1 MARYKHYDYDQLQM
15 VAVSLEDQLVPG
27 TLEYAIH
34 HVIED
39 RLDTSRFDARFKND
53 ETGRVAYDPKI
64 LLKIVLLSYAR
75 GVMSSRKM
83 ERACRENILY
93 MALSCGQSPDHSTL
107 AAFVSTMGQEDVTD
121 LFTQVLLV
129 CEEEGLLGG
138 THMSIDGLKLP
149 SNAAK
154 EWSGTYS
161 DLDKK
166 KKKLEAKIK
175 EAIQEHRE
183 EDRKGGDRDGARRKQ
198 QMEKLQKQA
207 DRIDRYLRES
217 SPKIGRQGKEIQG
230 NITDPESAKMVSS
243 HGVVQGY
250 NANAV
255 VDEKHQVIVHGQAIG
270 EGDDGVNAGP
280 MLEGASRNLAVV
292 LEKENPLQGRI
303 ISADTSY
310 FSLENLKACQKH
322 EVD

>member
-1 MARYKHYDYDQLQM
+1 MARYKSYDYDQLQM

-75 GVMSSRKM
+75 GMMSSRKM

-93 MALSCGQSPDHSTL
+93 MALSCGQRPDHSTL
-107 AAFVSTMGQEDVTD
+107 ATFVSTMGQEDVTD

-154 EWSGTYS
+154 EWSGTHS

-166 KKKLEAKIK
+166 KRKLEAKIE
-175 EAIQEHRE
+175 EAIQ
-183 EDRKGGDRDGARRKQ
+183 KGAGSGLAIVIVPLPCGHNMPAGASVRFDSISVSSTAYRLWRRPCV
-198 QMEKLQKQA
+198 QA
-207 DRIDRYLRES
+207 SDRYPGS
-217 SPKIGRQGKEIQG
+217 STR
-230 NITDPESAKMVSS
+230 TL
-243 HGVVQGY
+243 Y
-250 NANAV
+250 AN
-255 VDEKHQVIVHGQAIG
+255 
-270 EGDDGVNAGP
+270 
-280 MLEGASRNLAVV
+280 
-292 LEKENPLQGRI
+292 
-303 ISADTSY
+303 
-310 FSLENLKACQKH
+310 
-322 EVD
+322 